1 MGLFDSFHAEKIFPV
16 TMAGPDSFMLDGEEY
31 QGKPHCAGR
40 EFAPGEKSHIVFTA
54 NQNPF
59 GGPVGRRMPV
69 IFAGATRRSWMVEGP
84 RGALAFGLWQQ
95 SEGFPTLLGGPLSP
109 SNMPSFGSSSLFNPG
124 FPSGA
129 ERRIGWS
136 GMALAS
142 SGADRLLLYLS
153 TAYNDDAETDPNED
167 AIGLVVNEWNLG
179 AGTLAEYTIA
189 FPSPFDS
196 DPGAPGT
203 SPWFPHR
210 LGSFFYN
217 PEDDLITIATPFG
230 LYCMSREQDSQV
242 LTPWAS
248 DVSRASHDLAFSCGW
263 FQALQHG
270 WAEQEGASGPDLRG
284 WIRARNSKDWVDTWT
299 RTLASLCGTLTPGR
313 IFQSGQTDRYTGF
326 VVSNDRVTYDP
337 ENQRWMIG
345 ISLAEDSEWVGSG
358 GGGGLTGRAGIVI
371 STLAGS
377 TGATVNTYTIEALT
391 SDAVE
396 VRPGML
402 AEALEAAN
410 ELQAARLADQKAL
423 VTSEDSSPKDQFSN
437 WGPGGPGWPTKFVT
451 VTSYPGAN
459 PTRSYSFP
467 ALYHVVLSGAS
478 LPSTIS
484 GGVIPAP
491 SLDGTSLFPLFSPTN
506 GHVRLRKGDDGN
518 FWTVVFKNR
527 QVVTGYSFTNEA
539 EIHVPYGSF
548 PGESLTY
555 EVLSSGADLVGDG
568 YEGGGSIQ
576 SQTLILTRT
585 VPLLADIDHDSYE
598 TLLLCLSPS
607 LVEISRTD
615 LSLRFLGLYADS
627 IAGPQTVP
635 VPSWRNVSDWAI
647 RGRVIFILRDF
658 YRSDTEGAALDHPLD
673 FKPYLQILE
682 LSTLEEL
689 HRIEIYEDDEDG
701 SGGKLISGIQAAG
714 DLEWAEVACAQGA
727 TTRLLRVQMQA
738 GLTDTPDTY
747 RHTRTDQEFPAPS
760 DEWDHQVVY
769 SGATYWPSNFGA
781 IYKST

>member
-1 MGLFDSFHAEKIFPV
+1 VSLLPRREDMYWADAI
-16 TMAGPDSFMLDGEEY
+16 APDGFLLDGMRY
-31 QGKPHCAGR
+31 DGQAVANGAKVTQGDKVLVAR
-40 EFAPGEKSHIVFTA
+40 TA
-54 NQNPF
+54 HGLTP
-59 GGPVGRRMPV
+59 GRRRGMV
-69 IFAGATRRSWMVEGP
+69 ILQSSHGATRRGRSRPFFNAGLVV
-84 RGALAFGLWQQ
+84 GLWQQ
-95 SEGFPTLLGGPLSP
+95 SEGFPSLPGGPLQVSD
-109 SNMPSFGSSSLFNPG
+109 MPAFGASALFNPG
-124 FPSGA
+124 LPSGA

-136 GMALAS
+136 GTALAS
-142 SGADRLLLYLS
+142 SGDDRFLLYLS
-153 TAYNDDAETDPNED
+153 TVYNDDAEEDPSED
-167 AIGLVVNEWNLG
+167 AIGLVVNEWNIG
-179 AGTLAEYTIA
+179 AGTLVEYTIE

-196 DPGAPGT
+196 DAGGPGT

-217 PEDDLITIATPFG
+217 PEDGLITIATPYG
-230 LYCMSREQDSQV
+230 LYCMSRLQDSQV
-242 LTPWAS
+242 LTPWSS
-248 DVSRASHDLAFSCGW
+248 DVSRASQDLAFSCAW
-263 FQALQHG
+263 FHALQHG
-270 WAEQEGASGPDLRG
+270 WPEQEGATSCDLRG
-284 WIRARNSKDWVDTWT
+284 WKRERNSKDWEEVWT
-299 RTLASLCGTLTPGR
+299 KTLASLCGTMTPGR
-313 IFQSGQTDRYTGF
+313 IFQSGQTDRYDGF
-326 VVSNDRVTYDP
+326 TVSNQRVTYDP
-337 ENQRWMIG
+337 TTQRWLVG
-345 ISLAEDSEWVGSG
+345 VTLSEDADWLGSG
-358 GGGGLTGRAGIVI
+358 GNLTGRAGIVVN
-371 STLAGS
+371 SVAGT
-377 TGATVNTYTIEALT
+377 TGSIVNTYEIEALI
-391 SDAVE
+391 SDAIE